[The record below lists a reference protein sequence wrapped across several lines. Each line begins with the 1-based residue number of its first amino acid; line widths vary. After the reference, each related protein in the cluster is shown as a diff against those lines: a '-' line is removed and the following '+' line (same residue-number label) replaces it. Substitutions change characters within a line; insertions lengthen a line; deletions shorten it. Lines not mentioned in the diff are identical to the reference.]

1 MKREE
6 ALKNL
11 AATCSYIYLEE
22 KENFINELS
31 KWFEYVFIHNNIP
44 WRCMDKHK
52 YCPLYAD
59 FGFRCSDR
67 LNWGWKLEWPKHLSK
82 NTIISILEDLGF
94 YVKLN
99 YWGYICISVPTP
111 EKGEKNLTQAQAWV
125 KLVNIN
131 YQKNLAKEKKLAQIN
146 ESTFILKLI
155 QSPIIE
161 IDKDYT
167 IFDNFVFATNLKN
180 EPWYP
185 IMLKLLKQDGIEEY
199 YDKENVQIGY
209 IFYHSNGQ
217 MLL

>member
-94 YVKLN
+94 YVKSN

-125 KLVNIN
+125 KSVNIN

-199 YDKENVQIGY
+199 YDKENVPIGY